1 MKMSVYKGTKLSIFE
16 KAATGEITESQRD
29 DLFAALE
36 AKKAESEL
44 TPEKIEDIF
53 DELVEKY
60 PDLEDDI
67 KGLSDKIAKAGKG
80 DEPEEKAD
88 DTAADDKGDEE
99 AAPEE
104 TTNESAKEIMDMI
117 DAL

>member
-16 KAATGEITESQRD
+16 KAAVGEITESQRD

-88 DTAADDKGDEE
+88 DKGDEE